1 MNKEIEP
8 HMLEKMLY
16 WLTRPTITAYSKLM
30 LDLDIDQTAALP
42 AGPKILAANHPSV
55 SDPFLVIMAARH
67 QVSILIAEEVFKVKP
82 FGTYLARSGHIP
94 VIPGRGQ
101 EAIDQA
107 MRLLDKGRTVLI
119 FPEGAISPRGGG
131 FHQPRT
137 GVARL
142 ALASGA
148 PVIPIGL
155 HLEEQKIT
163 QLVSRSGDK
172 DVVGYWYLKGPYSI
186 TIGHPMS
193 FQGDVEDRELVRGVS
208 RKVMDKIILL
218 ARQSERRMRGISH
231 LPALPSEI

>member
-1 MNKEIEP
+1 
-8 HMLEKMLY
+8 MLDKMLY
-16 WLTRPTITAYSKLM
+16 WLTRPSISAYTKLM
-30 LDLDIDQTAALP
+30 MDLDIDQSDVLP

-55 SDPFLVIMAARH
+55 SDPFLVILAARQ
-67 QVSILIAEEVFKVKP
+67 QVHILIAEEVFKVKP
-82 FGTYLARSGHIP
+82 FGTYLSRSGHIP

-107 MRLLDKGRTVLI
+107 LRLLDQGKTVLI

-131 FHQPRT
+131 FHDPRT

-148 PVIPIGL
+148 PVVPIGL

-163 QLVSRSGDK
+163 ELVSRSGDE

-186 TIGHPMS
+186 TIGAPMHYP
-193 FQGDVEDRELVRGVS
+193 GDVENRERVRDVS
-208 RKVMDKIILL
+208 RKIMDRIILL

-231 LPALPSEI
+231 LPALPSQV

>member
-1 MNKEIEP
+1 
-8 HMLEKMLY
+8 MLDKMLY
-16 WLTRPTITAYSKLM
+16 WFTRPTITAYSKVM
-30 LDLDIDQTAALP
+30 LDLDIDQNASLP

-55 SDPFLVIMAARH
+55 SDPFLVILAARQ

-82 FGTYLARSGHIP
+82 FGTYLSRSGHIP

-101 EAIDQA
+101 EAIDRA
-107 MRLLDKGRTVLI
+107 LRLLEKGKTVLI
-119 FPEGAISPRGGG
+119 FPEGQISPRGGG
-131 FHQPRT
+131 FHAPRT

-155 HLEEQKIT
+155 HLEEQQIT
-163 QLVSRSGDK
+163 PLMSRAGSE
-172 DVVGYWYLKGPYSI
+172 DVVGYWYFKGPYSI
-186 TIGHPMS
+186 TVGHPMS

-208 RKVMDKIILL
+208 RKVMDRIIML

-231 LPALPSEI
+231 IPALPLQI